1 MLLEDEHGQANLILP
16 PQVYEANRA
25 VVRGEPLLLAR
36 GRLERHG
43 RNVNL
48 LVSEV
53 VSLGPLARR
62 AASEA
67 EVARALPRAHHFG
80 HR

>member
-25 VVRGEPLLLAR
+25 VVRGEPLLLAS
-36 GRLERHG
+36 GRLERNG

-48 LVSEV
+48 LVSEIS
-53 VSLGPLARR
+53 SLGALARQ
-62 AASEA
+62 AANEA
-67 EVARALPRAHHFG
+67 EVARDLPRALHFG